1 MHQLRLV
8 AASVDQC
15 FDARSAG
22 PAPNRQ
28 MLYSDM
34 LLNPCDLA

>member
-28 MLYSDM
+28 IFRFAM
-34 LLNPCDLA
+34 LLSPCDLA